1 LAPHD
6 GSVQLQK
13 ITTQLGVFVLAG
25 PRARKILQKLTDAD
39 LSSGAFP
46 WLTGKAISL
55 GHAQALALRV
65 NFVGELGWEL
75 HHPIE
80 MGVTLF
86 DLLMEAGKE
95 YGLRP
100 FGMKAM
106 DSLRLEKSYRVVG
119 RELSI
124 EYGALE
130 SGLHRFVQ
138 MKKPAFLG
146 RAALADADPGAA
158 KNRFVTL
165 ELRGVTDADARGSEP
180 IFYRGELVG
189 RTTSGGYGW
198 RVEKSLALA
207 MVRPDLGEV
216 GTDLTVTVLGKDLS
230 ATVIGESPYDPGNDR
245 LKA

>member
-1 LAPHD
+1 M
-6 GSVQLQK
+6 SV
-13 ITTQLGVFVLAG
+13 
-25 PRARKILQKLTDAD
+25 
-39 LSSGAFP
+39 
-46 WLTGKAISL
+46 W
-55 GHAQALALRV
+55 HAQATARRV

-95 YGLRP
+95 HGLRP

-106 DSLRLEKSYRVVG
+106 DSMRLEKSYRVVG

-130 SGLHRFVQ
+130 SGLQRFVQ
-138 MKKPAFLG
+138 LKKPTFLG
-146 RAALADADPGAA
+146 RAALVEADAGAA

-165 ELRGVTDADARGSEP
+165 EVHGVTDADARGSEP
-180 IFYRGELVG
+180 IFYRGALIG

-216 GTDLTVTVLGKDLS
+216 GTELTVTIMGRDFS
-230 ATVIGESPYDPGNDR
+230 AKVIGESPYDPGNDR

>member
-1 LAPHD
+1 
-6 GSVQLQK
+6 
-13 ITTQLGVFVLAG
+13 VLAG
-25 PRARKILQKLTDAD
+25 PRARDILQPLTDTD
-39 LSSGAFP
+39 LSSAAFP
-46 WLTGKAISL
+46 WLTGKAISV
-55 GHAQALALRV
+55 GHAQATALRV

-86 DLLMEAGKE
+86 DLLMEAGKACD
-95 YGLRP
+95 LRP

-124 EYGALE
+124 EYGAFE
-130 SGLHRFVQ
+130 SGLDRFVQ
-138 MKKPAFLG
+138 LQKPAFLG
-146 RAALADADPGAA
+146 RAALAATDRGAL

-165 ELRGVTDADARGSEP
+165 EVHGVTDADARGSEP
-180 IFYRGELVG
+180 IFHRGELVG

-207 MVRPDLGEV
+207 MVRPDLGEI
-216 GTDLTVTVLGKDLS
+216 GTELLVTVLGTDYP
-230 ATVIGESPYDPGNDR
+230 ATVVAESPYDPGNER